1 MSTSK
6 SKKRFIQEHKLQIAV
21 PKDIFTPIITI
32 QEFKNQENILN
43 ETKNRK
49 IFSKKDKRNTIIT
62 HGKDLPTR
70 NSIGEARNTN
80 G

>member
-43 ETKNRK
+43 KTKKSKN
-49 IFSKKDKRNTIIT
+49 IFQERQEKRNYNAWER
-62 HGKDLPTR
+62 L
-70 NSIGEARNTN
+70 TN
-80 G
+80 KK